1 MEDVNGVKFGY
12 LVNTFT
18 LEDVMSY
25 YQNGVAINGKRKTV
39 ATVVTDGKY
48 IQLVNEK
55 KDQRLD

>member
-1 MEDVNGVKFGY
+1 MGDLNGIKFGC
-12 LVNTFT
+12 LINTFT
-18 LEDVMSY
+18 FEDAMSY
-25 YQNGVAINGKRKTV
+25 YQDGVEINGKRKTV